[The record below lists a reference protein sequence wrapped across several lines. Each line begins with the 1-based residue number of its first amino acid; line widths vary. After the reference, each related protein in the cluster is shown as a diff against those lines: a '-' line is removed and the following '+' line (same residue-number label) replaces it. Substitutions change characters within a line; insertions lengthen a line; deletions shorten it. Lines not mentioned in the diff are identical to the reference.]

1 MKRFNTD
8 SYFENLQKFNKK
20 VPEIIQICS
29 GLNNMYVEKHNEILQ
44 LTYQLDKDM
53 ELFQKISKSFNEIQ
67 EFLLQLG
74 DDLREKEGYI
84 STIRDQDDED
94 YKRTMEDFNNKKQT
108 LMLSAEELEFLD
120 EAMRQYKEDIKDSR
134 SKMSYRFREEMDPPE
149 GDLQEYFIGFINS
162 KESIRLRLM
171 KNGFLQ
177 ISLIFNDQDLYVVNF
192 TITEPSPTTVT
203 KENTEMVIVLHAQK
217 KIDNVIEVIGES
229 KLSEEDQTMQLE
241 RFKKEIGLN

>member
-74 DDLREKEGYI
+74 DDLQNEGGYI
-84 STIRDQDDED
+84 STIRDQDDD
-94 YKRTMEDFNNKKQT
+94 TYKRIMEEFNTKKQT
-108 LMLSAEELEFLD
+108 LMLSAEELDFLD
-120 EAMRQYKEDIKDSR
+120 EALSQYKEDIKDSL
-134 SKMSYRFREEMDPPE
+134 SKMSYRFREEIDPPKE
-149 GDLQEYFIGFINS
+149 DLHAYFIDFINS
-162 KESIRLRLM
+162 KDSIRLRLM

-177 ISLIFNDQDLYVVNF
+177 ISLIFNDQELYVVNF
-192 TITEPSPTTVT
+192 TITESSPTTIT
-203 KENTEMVIVLHAQK
+203 KENTEMEIKLHAK
-217 KIDNVIEVIGES
+217 REAGNKINVIIDN
-229 KLSEEDQTMQLE
+229 LSGREKDIQLE
-241 RFKKEIGLN
+241 KFKKEIGL